1 MLGVGQEGGT
11 VLLENESETPF
22 WCPLGQLGLCLALLF
37 SRIEPR
43 TLMYRGQMGFSVQ
56 GFYQSGK
63 PRAPLYEGH
72 MGFSVQKRIRNETI
86 WYGVEQDGSWGN
98 VGDLVWN

>member
-1 MLGVGQEGGT
+1 MMGVGQEGGT

-22 WCPLGQLGLCLALLF
+22 WYLLTQLGLCLALLF
-37 SRIEPR
+37 SRTEPR
-43 TLMYRGQMGFSVQ
+43 TLMYKGQMGFSVQ
-56 GFYQSGK
+56 GFYQSGE
-63 PRAPLYEGH
+63 PRTLLYEGH
-72 MGFSVQKRIRNETI
+72 MGFNMQKLIRNETV